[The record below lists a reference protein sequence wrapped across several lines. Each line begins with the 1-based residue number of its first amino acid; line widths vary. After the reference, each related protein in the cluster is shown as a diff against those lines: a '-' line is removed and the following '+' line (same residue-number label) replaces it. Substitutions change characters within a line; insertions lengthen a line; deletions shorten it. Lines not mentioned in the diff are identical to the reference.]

1 MWRLI
6 FLICLWA
13 MPVIAQEDGRD
24 YLTSLIEDNLSS
36 AGRKVTITG
45 FAGALSSKARLDSLT
60 IADDAG
66 VWISLADVELDWTRS
81 DLLRGRLTV
90 NTLTAGEIHLFRMP
104 IADPTMQVQ
113 ASSFA
118 LPELPV
124 SINIG
129 SIVAQNLILDAPVLG
144 QALTARITADL
155 MLADGQGSGHLAL
168 ERTDQGP
175 KASATVAVQY
185 RNADSDLVVDMNIA
199 EAAGGILAQLL
210 QVPNTPALQFT
221 AKGAGPLSDFAAAID
236 LSSDGVSRLSGEVSL
251 TGQGGGAT
259 AFKAA
264 LSGDMAPLFSPKYH
278 AFFGDKLV
286 LSLDGQRTGRGEIE
300 VTQLNI
306 LADALSLSGQ
316 LTLAADGLPERFALR
331 ADILDPSGMA
341 VLVPL
346 SSDQET
352 RIASAKMTADFDRAK
367 GQDWQAQISVSGL
380 DRADIQIAQIGM
392 IGAGEISRDA
402 LGRQFS
408 ANITFSAEGMQ
419 PQSVAI
425 GAAFGSVIWGDAD
438 LIWRDGDGGV
448 TLANGKLS
456 GDGYQ
461 VQVQGD
467 IAGLGQGF
475 PVQGS
480 ARLNVQ
486 DIARFSRLSG
496 RNLSGGADI
505 SLNGTASLL
514 TGAFDLT
521 ATVLGQDLT
530 IGVTEI
536 DGILSGASQIDAVVQ
551 RDQNGLQLRNFA
563 VTTTGLTASANG
575 VVTPTTSQLNGRFAM
590 NDLRNLGAR
599 YRGDV
604 QGDLTYDGSLTNGT
618 LRLLATAQGLQ
629 IGQRQADRILGAK
642 TQLDVSLVLQDAQPR
657 LDRLTLSNSEIQLT
671 ARGNDAAFDISASLR
686 DLGIILPEFPGG
698 LRLSGQAV
706 QNDLGQVLDLKVT
719 GPAGIDATLKGQFST
734 GRDNDLRILGTA
746 QAAIANAFITPRS
759 LTGGLN
765 FALDLKGPLAVS
777 SLSGQLGLQ
786 QGRFADPSVD
796 LALSGIALQVDLANG
811 RAMVNGDANVLAGGS
826 ARIAGSIG
834 LSAPYPSDLRLGL
847 SNVGL
852 RNPDLF
858 ETDLSGQIQITGP
871 VLGGAL
877 IAGTI
882 DLGRTEIQVPSTS
895 FAATARLT
903 SLTHIYA
910 DAAVRATRTYAY
922 GAARQ
927 SGQTASA
934 YNLDLRLRAP
944 NRVFIRGR
952 GLTAELAGEIQL
964 RGTTQNVRPSGGFNL
979 IQGRFEFLGKR
990 LTLDEVDLQMED
1002 RLVPTIYIRATT
1014 KATDITST
1022 VTIEGP
1028 AIDPEIT
1035 LSSSPELPQE
1045 EVLAQLLFDQ
1055 NIQNLSALEAVQLA
1069 GAIATLAGQ
1078 GGEGVIGRMR
1088 QALRLDDLDLQTD
1101 DTGATMLIL
1110 GKYLT
1115 DKTYSQAVIAPNGQH
1130 EIDLNFAINQRLN
1143 VNIGAALDGNA
1154 NMGFVIQNNY

>member
-24 YLTSLIEDNLSS
+24 YLTSLIEENLSS

-90 NTLTAGEIHLFRMP
+90 NTLKAGEIHLFRMP

-129 SIVAQNLILDAPVLG
+129 SIMAQNLILDAPVLG

-155 MLADGQGSGHLAL
+155 VLADGQGSGHLSL

-185 RNADSDLVVDMNIA
+185 RNADSDLVLDMNIS

-236 LSSDGVSRLSGEVSL
+236 LSSDGVSRLAGEVSL

-259 AFKAA
+259 AFRAA
-264 LSGDMAPLFSPKYH
+264 LSGDMAPLFAPKYR
-278 AFFGDKLV
+278 AFFGDKV
-286 LSLDGQRTGRGEIE
+286 ALSLDGQRTGRGEIE
-300 VTQLNI
+300 VTQLEI

-316 LTLAADGLPERFALR
+316 LTLAADGLPERFALK
-331 ADILDPSGMA
+331 AGILGPSGA
-341 VLVPL
+341 PVLVPL
-346 SSDQET
+346 NSDQET
-352 RIASAKMTADFDRAK
+352 RIASAQMTADFDRAK
-367 GQDWQAQISVSGL
+367 GQDWQAQINVLGL
-380 DRADIQIAQIGM
+380 DRPDLQIAQIGM
-392 IGAGEISRDA
+392 MAAGEILRDA
-402 LGRQFS
+402 LGRQFN
-408 ANITFSAEGMQ
+408 ANITFSAEGVQ
-419 PQSVAI
+419 PKSVAV

-438 LIWRDGDGGV
+438 LVWREGDGGV
-448 TLANGKLS
+448 SLTKGKLS

-461 VQVQGD
+461 LQVQGD

-475 PVQGS
+475 PIQGS

-496 RNLSGGADI
+496 RNISGEADI
-505 SLNGTASLL
+505 SLTGQASLL

-551 RDQNGLQLRNFA
+551 RDQNGLQLRNFSVA
-563 VTTTGLTASANG
+563 STGLTASASG

-590 NDLRNLGAR
+590 NDLRKLRAR
-599 YRGDV
+599 YRGEV
-604 QGDLTYDGSLTNGT
+604 QGDLTYDGSLTNGN

-671 ARGNDAAFDISASLR
+671 ARGNNAAFDISASLR

-759 LTGGLN
+759 LTGGLS
-765 FALDLKGPLAVS
+765 FALDLKGVLAVQ
-777 SLSGQLGLQ
+777 SLSGQLELQ

-796 LALSGIALQVDLANG
+796 LALSGIALRVDLGNG
-811 RAMVNGDANVLAGGS
+811 RALVNGDANVLAGGS
-826 ARIAGSIG
+826 ARIEGSIG

-852 RNPDLF
+852 RNSDLF
-858 ETDLSGQIQITGP
+858 DTDLSGQIQITGP
-871 VLGGAL
+871 ILGGAL

-903 SLTHIYA
+903 GLTHIHD
-910 DAAVRATRTYAY
+910 DAAVRATRLYAY
-922 GAARQ
+922 GTARQ
-927 SGQTASA
+927 SGQTASS

-1014 KATDITST
+1014 RATDITST

-1078 GGEGVIGRMR
+1078 GGGGVIGRLR
-1088 QALRLDDLDLQTD
+1088 QALKLDDLDLQTD
-1101 DTGATMLIL
+1101 DTGATTLIL